1 MFDVF
6 FEVFTAVFSNS
17 VAINI
22 FGCAFL
28 LGVVLLLCSFV
39 GGGKLDD

>member
-1 MFDVF
+1 MFNVF
-6 FEVFTAVFSNS
+6 FEVFTSVFNNTVAVNL
-17 VAINI
+17 

-39 GGGKLDD
+39 GGGRLDD